1 MNSCWLKK
9 VGDRLLNFLLPRFT
23 PQISGCLGWRI
34 QFPLRGQLSK
44 MTLFLSMLS
53 NRFLQWMYF
62 KLDSFWSTSCNLC
75 TQTYFSKGVKV
86 RITLITDIGSTHKT
100 FQHQH
105 VFVTNRERGLKVS
118 KVVTNSI
125 CQQLF
130 LWARTFWGQG
140 NVLVLSLERT
150 QRRQIKE
157 GSTHYAR
164 SETNKRL
171 KWNLM
176 TLAECSI

>member
-1 MNSCWLKK
+1 MCSSPGSHPRSWVARAGGSSSPFVDNYRRWLCSYLCCQT
-9 VGDRLLNFLLPRFT
+9 GSFNEC
-23 PQISGCLGWRI
+23 IS
-34 QFPLRGQLSK
+34 
-44 MTLFLSMLS
+44 
-53 NRFLQWMYF
+53 
-62 KLDSFWSTSCNLC
+62 KLDSFWSTFCNLC

-176 TLAECSI
+176 TLAECSAWR